1 MKFHYDV
8 KKDLV
13 ALIILSLLMLI
24 FAITC
29 ITMHFVNTGS
39 YNPFPSLNTGIAFLI
54 LSMICLIFLLYGFG
68 YSVEIKENEL
78 TICLCYIKRK
88 YDLND
93 LRKYSTKET
102 RHYAIFILYFK
113 NKKRTITTTKKVE
126 LMKILDYYI
135 PKPENFF
142 LENNSLNE

>member
-13 ALIILSLLMLI
+13 SLIILSLLMLI
-24 FAITC
+24 FAIAC

-54 LSMICLIFLLYGFG
+54 LSMICFIFLLYGFG
-68 YSVEIKENEL
+68 YFVEIKENEL
-78 TICLCYIKRK
+78 TICLCYIKRR
-88 YDLND
+88 YDLKD

-102 RHYAIFILYFK
+102 RHYVIFKLYFK

-126 LMKILDYYI
+126 LMKILEYYI

-142 LENNSLNE
+142 SEGNSLNE